1 MTINGLGLPLLNM
14 SHSTFLNKLTTLF
27 DKLVKINT
35 ENDYLPAVYSRG
47 KAAHSDPYFFTEAGI
62 PSFFIYLMGEYSH
75 YHVPADNMD
84 NLQLGPYYDK
94 SFLLIRDFII
104 LLNE

>member
-1 MTINGLGLPLLNM
+1 M
-14 SHSTFLNKLTTLF
+14 
-27 DKLVKINT
+27 
-35 ENDYLPAVYSRG
+35 
-47 KAAHSDPYFFTEAGI
+47 GI

>member
-1 MTINGLGLPLLNM
+1 MDLMGSGEKGATIVNGNV
-14 SHSTFLNKLTTLF
+14 FKDDF
-27 DKLVKINT
+27 DNLVKINT

-47 KAAHSDPYFFTEAGI
+47 KAANSDHYFFTEAGI

-104 LLNE
+104 LLNQ